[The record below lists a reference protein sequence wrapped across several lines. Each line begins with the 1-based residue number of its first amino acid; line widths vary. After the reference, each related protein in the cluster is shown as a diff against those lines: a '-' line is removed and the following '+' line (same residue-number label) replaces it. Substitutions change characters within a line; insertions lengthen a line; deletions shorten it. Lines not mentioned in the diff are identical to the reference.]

1 MSLIHSRGGSA
12 MPLANERRR
21 VLEALGDEA
30 MTGPAV
36 FRRMRERSIG
46 DATGVG
52 DGVQAGDQAFLYP
65 ALHSLEADRR
75 LQATWLPD
83 AGGGSRRA
91 YRRRRPLPSLPCA
104 MRRS

>member
-1 MSLIHSRGGSA
+1 
-12 MPLANERRR
+12 
-21 VLEALGDEA
+21 
-30 MTGPAV
+30 
-36 FRRMRERSIG
+36 
-46 DATGVG
+46 
-52 DGVQAGDQAFLYP
+52 VQAGDQAFLYP